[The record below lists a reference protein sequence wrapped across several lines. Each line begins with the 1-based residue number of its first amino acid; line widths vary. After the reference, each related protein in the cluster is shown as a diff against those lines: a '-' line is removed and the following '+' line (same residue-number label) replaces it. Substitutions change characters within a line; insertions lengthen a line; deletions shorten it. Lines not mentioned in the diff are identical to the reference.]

1 MGFQFSLD
9 SSNPKESVCR
19 SIFIFDIAV
28 VAIVVIIVA
37 CTPGSMGR

>member
-28 VAIVVIIVA
+28 VAIVIIVA
-37 CTPGSMGR
+37 CTPGSIGR